1 MQDKSNPYQV
11 SSGGYSTNV
20 SYGGQNA
27 LAPSGPLISDTT
39 TAGFKADVMDASND
53 RPVLVDF
60 WAPWCG
66 PCKQLAPVLE
76 KVVNEARGA
85 IKLVKMN
92 IDEHPQ
98 IPGRLGIQSIP
109 AVVAFVNGQPVD
121 SFMGSV
127 PESQIRQFIAKL
139 SAGRPDPLADAL
151 ASAEDFLAAG
161 DPQSAMQIYS
171 MILQQEP
178 ANAEAIVGAVGVL
191 LEAGQ
196 IEDSETL
203 LAGLPAEKASL
214 PAAESLKAR
223 IRLAREVAALGDPL
237 TLARRL
243 ADNPADHQARLDLAK
258 IENAKGERDA
268 AADHLLAVIKADRGW
283 NDEAAKKQ
291 LIEFFQAWGMTD
303 PATLAGRRKLSSLL
317 FS

>member
-1 MQDKSNPYQV
+1 MQDKSNPYQA
-11 SSGGYSTNV
+11 SSGGYSTNI
-20 SYGGQNA
+20 SFGGQQ
-27 LAPSGPLISDTT
+27 APAASGPLISDTT
-39 TAGFKADVMDASND
+39 TASFKADVMDASRE

-66 PCKQLAPVLE
+66 PCKQLAPLLE
-76 KVVNEARGA
+76 KVVTEARGA
-85 IKLVKMN
+85 VKLVKMN

-98 IPGRLGIQSIP
+98 IAGQLGVQSIP
-109 AVVAFVNGQPVD
+109 AVIAFVNGQPVD
-121 SFMGSV
+121 GFMGAV

-139 SAGRPDPLADAL
+139 SAGQPDPLADAL
-151 ASAEDFLAAG
+151 AAAEESLAAG

-171 MILQQEP
+171 MILQQDP
-178 ANAEAIVGAVGVL
+178 ANAEAIIGAGGVL
-191 LEAGQ
+191 VDAGQ
-196 IEDSETL
+196 LEDAEGL
-203 LAGLPAEKASL
+203 LAGLPADKAAL
-214 PAAESLKAR
+214 PAVEGLNAR

-237 TLARRL
+237 ALARRL
-243 ADNPADHQARLDLAK
+243 ADNPADHQARIDLAK